1 MLLPVPLAR
10 SVRFCVP
17 LQFFDDNMSTPI
29 APALFDDL
37 VASRRAWIEQE
48 LKPWCQRAARIELIK
63 AEQEWTDLAGRPD
76 PARTLWPWAWGRF
89 PMLTQDGLQGIDETY
104 EVRVTLRDG
113 RSGTGYPDNRASQRG
128 QLVLVGTNGTWGPV
142 GIDDVASVER
152 L

>member
-1 MLLPVPLAR
+1 
-10 SVRFCVP
+10 
-17 LQFFDDNMSTPI
+17 
-29 APALFDDL
+29 
-37 VASRRAWIEQE
+37 
-48 LKPWCQRAARIELIK
+48 
-63 AEQEWTDLAGRPD
+63 
-76 PARTLWPWAWGRF
+76 
-89 PMLTQDGLQGIDETY
+89 MLTQDGLQGIDETY